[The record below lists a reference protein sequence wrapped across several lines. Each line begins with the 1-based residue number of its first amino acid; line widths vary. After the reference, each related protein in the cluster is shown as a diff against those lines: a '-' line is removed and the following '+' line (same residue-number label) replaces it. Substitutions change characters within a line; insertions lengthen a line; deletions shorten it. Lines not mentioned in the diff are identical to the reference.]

1 VRQKQSASA
10 RSCEGNAPIVEC
22 LSGDANTCR
31 IAPVCKLAG
40 MLIDGFDALYE
51 HLNRYTLAD
60 LMIGRKAL
68 ATVLIQQ

>member
-1 VRQKQSASA
+1 
-10 RSCEGNAPIVEC
+10 
-22 LSGDANTCR
+22 
-31 IAPVCKLAG
+31 VCKLAG